1 MLFRGNRFVIFGGD
15 DFIMVDTEQDDEL
28 GLFPLENIEFSQDT
42 EWFFEGAWY
51 SMCSY
56 LDDLYPSMFIG
67 EPMASQDDD
76 GHLGV
81 WVRLDF
87 QESVMWLRIMT
98 FSPLHWIW
106 KDSEYH

>member
-1 MLFRGNRFVIFGGD
+1 MTYDSDEL
-15 DFIMVDTEQDDEL
+15 IMVDTEEDDAL
-28 GLFPLENIEFSQDT
+28 GVFPVENIEFSQET

-56 LDDLYPSMFIG
+56 LDDLYPSMLVG
-67 EPMASQDDD
+67 EPMGSEDDD

-81 WVRLDF
+81 WARLDF
-87 QESVMWLRIMT
+87 QDSVMWLRIMT
-98 FSPLHWIW
+98 FSPFHWIW